1 MYAIPNCHL
10 KTICSEEYNISDVHD
25 SPIFLNVHKFRGTN
39 NEMNLNTSNL
49 ESENQV
55 HKMQCSMQYHVIFMT
70 IRYCTAFNSYSL
82 FLLVTFVSHVAYK
95 T

>member
-1 MYAIPNCHL
+1 MYAIQNCHL
-10 KTICSEEYNISDVHD
+10 KTIYSEEYNISDVQD

-49 ESENQV
+49 QSENQV
-55 HKMQCSMQYHVIFMT
+55 HKMQCSMRYHVIFMT

>member
-10 KTICSEEYNISDVHD
+10 KTICSEEYNISNVQN

-82 FLLVTFVSHVAYK
+82 FLLVMFVSHVAY
-95 T
+95 TT

>member
-49 ESENQV
+49 ESE
-55 HKMQCSMQYHVIFMT
+55 
-70 IRYCTAFNSYSL
+70 IRCIKCNVRCNIIS
-82 FLLVTFVSHVAYK
+82 
-95 T
+95 